1 MNKPKI
7 TIHNIPVDILDA
19 IILYL
24 ESGQGELEYIEAIAK
39 DLRKVREQ
47 YTNEQKLK
55 EELAASRPN
64 EKQRITSANPVSV
77 EHTKEGK

>member
-1 MNKPKI
+1 MKNKI
-7 TIHNIPVDILDA
+7 TIHNMPIHILDS

-47 YTNEQKLK
+47 FTIASDKQKNDTNV
-55 EELAASRPN
+55 RPN
-64 EKQRITSANPVSV
+64 EQERITSANPVSA
-77 EHTKEGK
+77 EHIK

>member
-7 TIHNIPVDILDA
+7 TIHNIPLEILDA

-55 EELAASRPN
+55 KELAASRPYEN
-64 EKQRITSANPVSV
+64 ERITSANPVSV
-77 EHTKEGK
+77 EHKKEGK

>member
-1 MNKPKI
+1 MPI
-7 TIHNIPVDILDA
+7 DILDS

-47 YTNEQKLK
+47 FTEKDKQKSDTDK
-55 EELAASRPN
+55 PD
-64 EKQRITSANPVSV
+64 EKQRITSANPVSA
-77 EHTKEGK
+77 EHVK

>member
-1 MNKPKI
+1 MKNKI
-7 TIHNIPVDILDA
+7 TIHNMPIDILDS

-47 YTNEQKLK
+47 FTEKDKQKSDTDK
-55 EELAASRPN
+55 PDEN
-64 EKQRITSANPVSV
+64 QRITSANPVSA
-77 EHTKEGK
+77 EHVK